1 MTMKAQDISEANRIN
16 CAKKKAIHTTG
27 TKSFARNR
35 EELRE
40 QDPEKKNPHRAVLYI
55 HTHRA
60 NSSKNI
66 NAHVGDLKDLLVQ
79 QPDLADTSQGKVAW
93 KGDALT
99 RILGEEK
106 PGRVH
111 GLGLVPNPDKVLD
124 CSKSGR
130 LKHLNITSLDP
141 TSSEDVV
148 SLRVQVEKLVNHVQN
163 LEQKTRA
170 LEQQQN
176 QHGGSGDPL
185 SATTNAQNASIRK
198 RVYVEPPS
206 QEYGMHD
213 GDTLNYTMGEQI
225 DDDGFQDLQS
235 SYKRNYA
242 AEKMNAAR
250 IREGNILRP
259 DRVATA
265 HKGGSGDP
273 LSAATNAHNASKRKR
288 VYVEPQSQE
297 YGMHDRDT
305 LNYTMGEQTDDD
317 GFQDLQSSYKR
328 NYAAEKMNAARIR
341 EGNLL
346 RADRVATAHKAKPRE
361 FQIENRVDNKRAN
374 ASKGMNKDATSKCSQ
389 QINYEVAKSV
399 S

>member
-1 MTMKAQDISEANRIN
+1 EYLSEELVVQRSNHKTYAPYHVDPSPEEDQLDMENNDEIIAPDHHQHAAASDFDPTSTGHPCDIDGDAEPNIEEETVGTRRGKTKLKHVWNIPKGHRIVVKCNEFDQPIGEEAGVLGKFLGMVARNGCLCRFLYPARMEKWVLRTIGDRWRQHKSNLKSIYFDVHKSKEANYKNVPEGVIPDQWIALVNNWMTLKAQ
-16 CAKKKAIHTTG
+16 
-27 TKSFARNR
+27 
-35 EELRE
+35 
-40 QDPEKKNPHRAVLYI
+40 KNPHRVVLYI

-148 SLRVQVEKLVNHVQN
+148 SLRLQVEKLVNHVQN
-163 LEQKTRA
+163 LEQKTKD

-176 QHGGSGDPL
+176 QH
-185 SATTNAQNASIRK
+185 
-198 RVYVEPPS
+198 
-206 QEYGMHD
+206 
-213 GDTLNYTMGEQI
+213 
-225 DDDGFQDLQS
+225 
-235 SYKRNYA
+235 
-242 AEKMNAAR
+242 
-250 IREGNILRP
+250 
-259 DRVATA
+259 
-265 HKGGSGDP
+265 GGSGDP
-273 LSAATNAHNASKRKR
+273 LSAATNAHNASKRK
-288 VYVEPQSQE
+288 VLYVEPQSQE

-317 GFQDLQSSYKR
+317 GFQDLQSRYKR
-328 NYAAEKMNAARIR
+328 NYAAEK
-341 EGNLL
+341 
-346 RADRVATAHKAKPRE
+346 
-361 FQIENRVDNKRAN
+361 
-374 ASKGMNKDATSKCSQ
+374 
-389 QINYEVAKSV
+389 
-399 S
+399 